1 MTYLSN
7 IFLPFAL
14 LFSTFLIGQHQTSLP
29 LAYNCRFTETEIQ
42 VDGKM
47 DLTWNASEWSSSF
60 IDIEGDTQPTPYLE
74 TKFKMLWSEK
84 YLYVWTWMEEPH
96 VWATLLD
103 HDDIVYRDNDFEV
116 FIDPDGDTH
125 NYMEIEVNAHNTI
138 LDLFLPKPYREG
150 GPLQMQWTAEGI
162 ISAVGIQGS
171 LNDPHKKDTSWCVE
185 MAIPFSAL
193 NAVPSIGDHWRM
205 NFSRVQYESEINDN
219 RYSKRK
225 DSSNMFLPE
234 HNWVWSPQWIIN
246 MHYPEKWGYIFF
258 TDSKTQHEKK
268 YPEDASARLA
278 LYELYYQQKKHFRKN
293 GSYTSNIPE
302 TITVEGEAV
311 KLIVD
316 EIEKSSFLFKVA
328 WKTHYVHLR
337 HDGKIWLSDL

>member
-1 MTYLSN
+1 MTHLSN

-14 LFSTFLIGQHQTSLP
+14 LFSTLLIGQHQISLP
-29 LAYNCRFTETEIQ
+29 LVYNCRFTETEIQ

-47 DLTWNASEWSSSF
+47 DLTWNTTEWSSSF
-60 IDIEGDTQPTPYLE
+60 TDIEGDTQPAPYLE

-84 YLYVWTWMEEPH
+84 YLYVFVWMEEPH
-96 VWATLLD
+96 VWATLVN

-150 GPLQMQWTAEGI
+150 GPLQMQWTAEGLS
-162 ISAVGIQGS
+162 SAIGIQGS
-171 LNDPHKKDTSWCVE
+171 LNDPNHKDTSWCVE
-185 MAIPFSAL
+185 MAIPFSSL
-193 NAVPSIGDHWRM
+193 NSMPSMGDHWRM
-205 NFSRVQYESEINDN
+205 NFSRVQYESVINDN
-219 RYSKRK
+219 RYSKQK
-225 DSSNMFLPE
+225 DSTNRFLPE
-234 HNWVWSPQWIIN
+234 HNWVWSPQGIIN
-246 MHYPEKWGYIFF
+246 MHYPEKWGYVFF
-258 TDSKTQHEKK
+258 TDSGAKQESK
-268 YPEDASARLA
+268 YPEDAPVRLA
-278 LYELYYQQKKHFRKN
+278 LYELYYQQKVHFKNN

-302 TITVEGEAV
+302 TITVLGEHV

-328 WKTHYVHLR
+328 WNRHYVHLR
-337 HDGKIWLSDL
+337 QDGKIWLSEL